1 MVFAPVLGRGIGL
14 AILLFLSW
22 QLLARGITISTPG
35 IVLGIL
41 DGANLIFHEAG
52 HILFLFFG
60 EFLQAL
66 GGSLTQ
72 VAIPALCTAYFLLHH
87 QPSAAAATLFWTG
100 ESITHVAVYVADAR
114 LMRLPLLGGDEAIHD
129 WNYLLG
135 RLNLVNHSEILGR
148 LAFGVGLMI
157 ILAAL
162 GLLAAGFVRS
172 WTQASRQDA
181 F

>member
-22 QLLARGITISTPG
+22 QVLVRGTTISTPG

-52 HILFLFFG
+52 HILFLLFG

-87 QPSAAAATLFWTG
+87 QPAAAAATLFWTG

-172 WTQASRQDA
+172 WTHASRQDA